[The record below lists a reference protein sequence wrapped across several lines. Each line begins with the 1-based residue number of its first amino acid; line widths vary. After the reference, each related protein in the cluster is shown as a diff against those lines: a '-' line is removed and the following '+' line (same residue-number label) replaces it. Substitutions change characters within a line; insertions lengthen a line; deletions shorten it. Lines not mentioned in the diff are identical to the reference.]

1 MLINLREYHRPHDL
15 QEALQLLH
23 RARPR
28 TVPLAGGS
36 TLIGSDDR
44 RVEAVVDLQN
54 LGLRYVKMDSGSQGV
69 LRLGAMATLADVSC
83 SEAVRRIYGGI
94 IAEAAHRC
102 AGSVLRNQATIG
114 GTVAVADPADE
125 LLVALLAC
133 DAQVTIHVPDAVRL
147 PLSDFLAQ
155 REELLA
161 KHALIT
167 EIAVGRPQRRTG
179 AALQRIART
188 PADAPPIVCV
198 AAALS
203 FMEET
208 CAAARLALGGVAA
221 RPLCLPEVEAML
233 TGQVLSEPL
242 IEEAAAAVPS
252 QLAPPSDF
260 KASGEYRREMA
271 GVLARRALRQAWEQ
285 AGE

>member
-1 MLINLREYHRPHDL
+1 M
-15 QEALQLLH
+15 
-23 RARPR
+23 
-28 TVPLAGGS
+28 
-36 TLIGSDDR
+36 
-44 RVEAVVDLQN
+44 
-54 LGLRYVKMDSGSQGV
+54 
-69 LRLGAMATLADVSC
+69 RLGAMATLADISH
-83 SEAVRRIYGGI
+83 SEAARDIYDGI

-102 AGSVLRNQATIG
+102 ASSVLRNQATIG
-114 GTVAVADPADE
+114 GAVAVADPADE

-133 DAQVTIHVPDAVRL
+133 DARILIYVPEALEL
-147 PLSDFLAQ
+147 PLSDLLAQ

-161 KHALIT
+161 EHALIT
-167 EIAVGRPQRRTG
+167 EIAVSRPQRRTG

-188 PADAPPIVCV
+188 PADAPPIVCA
-198 AAALS
+198 AAALL
-203 FMEET
+203 FGEDGT
-208 CAAARLALGGVAA
+208 CTAARLALGGVAV

-271 GVLARRALRQAWEQ
+271 GVLARRALRQAWER
-285 AGE
+285 AGQ

>member
-1 MLINLREYHRPHDL
+1 MLINLREYHRPDNL
-15 QEALQLLH
+15 QEALQLL
-23 RARPR
+23 RRPKPR

-36 TLIGSDDR
+36 ALIGSDDHS
-44 RVEAVVDLQN
+44 VEAVVDLQN
-54 LGLRYVKMDSGSQGV
+54 LGLRYVRMDSGTRAK
-69 LRLGAMATLADVSC
+69 LRLGAMATLADISH
-83 SEAVRRIYGGI
+83 SEAARDIYDGI

-114 GTVAVADPADE
+114 GAVAVADPADE

-133 DAQVTIHVPDAVRL
+133 DARILIYVPEALEL

-161 KHALIT
+161 EHALIT
-167 EIAVGRPQRRTG
+167 EIAVSRPQRRTG

-188 PADAPPIVCV
+188 PADAPIVCA
-198 AAALS
+198 AAALL
-203 FMEET
+203 FGEDGT
-208 CAAARLALGGVAA
+208 CTAARLALGGVAV
-221 RPLCLPEVEAML
+221 RPLRLPQVEAML
-233 TGQVLSEPL
+233 AGQALNERL

-285 AGE
+285 ARQ